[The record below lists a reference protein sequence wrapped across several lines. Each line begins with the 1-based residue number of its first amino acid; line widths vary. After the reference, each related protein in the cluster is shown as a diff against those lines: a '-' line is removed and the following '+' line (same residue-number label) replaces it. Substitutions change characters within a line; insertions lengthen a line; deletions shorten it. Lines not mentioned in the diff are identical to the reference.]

1 MEIVMCNSAAQIRP
15 LGFNAKNSVDIENI
29 DWCIDDTLMK
39 NAEVFLILQGA
50 SSKLTE
56 IVRLAATRPYDKN
69 HTVFKLI
76 SEQKLRLDNETV
88 YAKLLIIKKGSSVM
102 TPTNSLAFVIQT
114 KNYELSRHVALTQDI
129 SLVVEAYYKAILEMY
144 NELKKGVNIDDN
156 ES

>member
-1 MEIVMCNSAAQIRP
+1 
-15 LGFNAKNSVDIENI
+15 
-29 DWCIDDTLMK
+29 
-39 NAEVFLILQGA
+39 
-50 SSKLTE
+50 
-56 IVRLAATRPYDKN
+56 
-69 HTVFKLI
+69 
-76 SEQKLRLDNETV
+76 
-88 YAKLLIIKKGSSVM
+88 M